1 MRYYV
6 ITFMLYVCASNGLF
20 AQVGLGT
27 INGTV
32 FENAETKSVVP
43 NARIWVETE
52 SGNRIVKADLDG
64 RFKID
69 ALRPGIY
76 NLYAKAAM
84 YDTVKVMGLEVFS
97 DGITNR
103 SIYLAD
109 KVLTGIIIGEPLIK
123 KDIPRIQVR
132 TEDIEHSMHKR
143 SPLELIAG
151 TSSDIKMVEGTKDLI
166 IRGSRPGDAVFYI
179 DGVKATSMSSIPGVA
194 IGGLEAYTGGIPAKY
209 GDTTG
214 GIIVLETKSYF
225 DLYYAWKAGAK

>member
-1 MRYYV
+1 MKYYV
-6 ITFMLYVCASNGLF
+6 TLFLFSVFTLNGLY

-27 INGTV
+27 INGTIYD
-32 FENAETKSVVP
+32 NADSKTVVP
-43 NARIWVETE
+43 NAKVWVETE

-84 YDTVKVMGLEVFS
+84 FDTLEIVGLEVFR

-103 SIYLAD
+103 TVYLSD
-109 KVLTGIIIGEPLIK
+109 KSLTVVVITEPLIK
-123 KDIPRIQVR
+123 KDIPRIQFR
-132 TEDIEHSMHKR
+132 TEDIEN
-143 SPLELIAG
+143 SPFIRDPLGLIAG
-151 TSSDIKMVEGTKDLI
+151 STSDIKQVEGSKEII
-166 IRGSRPGDAVFYI
+166 IRGSRPGDAVYYI
-179 DGVKATSMSSIPGVA
+179 DGVKTTSMASLPGVA

-225 DLYYAWKAGAK
+225 DLYYAWKAGVK